1 MVNLI
6 KYSNSKFVIIFY
18 LLETYHAGAV
28 VRIELK
34 NKDWEIVYGPVQAQ
48 DIGQSRIFS
57 PQLRVTRFKT
67 NKVR

>member
-1 MVNLI
+1 MVDLSNIAIKNL
-6 KYSNSKFVIIFY
+6 KYLFY

-57 PQLRVTRFKT
+57 PELKVTRFKT